1 MVHAGQ
7 AWGDKGQIF
16 LPHPLEGTA
25 RAGAGER
32 PAAHAPEDW
41 AIGWV
46 QYRLSPK
53 GSRQPPPP
61 SPGSWDTAR
70 IELEGE
76 KGMALRRTQR

>member
-53 GSRQPPPP
+53 VLASPLPPALEA
-61 SPGSWDTAR
+61 GTQQ
-70 IELEGE
+70 ELS
-76 KGMALRRTQR
+76 LRERKEWH